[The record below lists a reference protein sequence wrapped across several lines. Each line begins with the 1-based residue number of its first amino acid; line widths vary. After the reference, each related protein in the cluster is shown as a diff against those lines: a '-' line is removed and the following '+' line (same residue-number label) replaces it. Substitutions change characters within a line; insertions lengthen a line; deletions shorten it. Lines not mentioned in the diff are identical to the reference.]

1 MTGPIWQHRPS
12 NGSLEPNRDRSSRR
26 SVIKSFCLDHRF
38 VVEVRVC
45 VIAPFGLH
53 EDRGEAIHMREV
65 LEEMA
70 RRSHSITYIGLGQRP
85 SRSSSVREYAVPFPR
100 IRRIWWPMFA
110 VVSVLYGAFLD
121 LAYGFDLFYFR
132 DIVTP
137 FFAEILLRAPFGK
150 AVVIEVNGIFSEE
163 IVRIGGLGRK
173 ISGLIRRFEKHVL
186 RNVDLCVCVCE
197 WLAREVITRGVDPSK
212 VILMPNGVNPRA
224 FDLDNSGSRA
234 IEKYALASRKVIV
247 FVGSFTG
254 QHNVSLLINATKLV
268 TERRSDVKLML
279 VGDGPTRK
287 NLEALVKYQ
296 GIQHVVVFTGRVP
309 HEKVPELLAA
319 SHVTVVPL
327 TRTTTVQEM
336 IPLKILEYWAMKKPV
351 VTTRTGVDGIPEA
364 HDGENVLI
372 VEEDARSMAEGILSV
387 LGDERL
393 ANKLGENG
401 RKLIEERYNW
411 ENIVSQT
418 LPILEEKLSAQ
429 GRLVG

>member
-1 MTGPIWQHRPS
+1 
-12 NGSLEPNRDRSSRR
+12 
-26 SVIKSFCLDHRF
+26 
-38 VVEVRVC
+38 VVVMRVC

-132 DIVTP
+132 DIATP

-163 IVRIGGLGRK
+163 IVRIGGLGRRT
-173 ISGLIRRFEKHVL
+173 SGLIRRFEKHVL

-197 WLAREVITRGVDPSK
+197 WLVREVITRGVDPSK
-212 VILMPNGVNPRA
+212 VILMPNGVNPRE
-224 FDLDNSGSRA
+224 FDVGNNGDRA

-247 FVGSFTG
+247 FVGSFTD
-254 QHNVSLLINATKLV
+254 QHNVSLLIRATKLAA
-268 TERRSDVKLML
+268 ERRSDVKLML

-287 NLEALVKYQ
+287 NMEELVKHE
-296 GIQHVVVFTGRVP
+296 GIRQDVVFTGRVP
-309 HEKVPELLAA
+309 HESVPGLLAA
-319 SHVTVVPL
+319 SHVAVVPL
-327 TRTTTVQEM
+327 TRSTTVQQM
-336 IPLKILEYWAMKKPV
+336 IPLKILEYWAMEKAV

-372 VEEDARSMAEGILSV
+372 VEEEARSMAEGILTV
-387 LGDERL
+387 LGDESL
-393 ANKLGENG
+393 AKKLGENG
-401 RKLIEERYNW
+401 RKLVEDEYNW
-411 ENIVSQT
+411 ENIVKRV
-418 LPILEEKLSAQ
+418 LPILEEKLSAR
-429 GRLVG
+429 GRLGG